1 MSQNN
6 DCCVV
11 TRHVSLEKVRRSHC
25 PVRNDAYAF
34 LKRLIPDGQKNDWR
48 GFVVRGRNCKVSQ
61 SCGPHLIINGDFPT
75 SRFISVEFVCSIT
88 QFLPWLDDWTGVVS
102 RSPFFL
108 HGTLVTVLENGN
120 QGPSR
125 EAILPKV
132 CLIGASVDDSGLV
145 LKISQNIQ
153 QLVQQPVPFHNC
165 GDDIANDE
173 ANNTTLSFSIKDYYL
188 GEPRLHT
195 VIGFTETYL

>member
-6 DCCVV
+6 YCCVV
-11 TRHVSLEKVRRSHC
+11 AGHVSLEKVGRSHC
-25 PVRNDAYAF
+25 PIRNDAYAF

-88 QFLPWLDDWTGVVS
+88 QFLPWLDDWTGVGS

-125 EAILPKV
+125 EAILPNV
-132 CLIGASVDDSGLV
+132 CLIGASDDDSGFV
-145 LKISQNIQ
+145 LIISQNIQ
-153 QLVQQPVPFHNC
+153 QPTSFRNC
-165 GDDIANDE
+165 GNDIVNDE
-173 ANNTTLSFSIKDYYL
+173 TNNTTLSFSIKDYYL
-188 GEPRLHT
+188 GEPRLHA
-195 VIGFTETYL
+195 VIDLTEACL

>member
-1 MSQNN
+1 MLQNN

-11 TRHVSLEKVRRSHC
+11 AGRVSLEKVGRSHC
-25 PVRNDAYAF
+25 PIRDDAYAF
-34 LKRLIPDGQKNDWR
+34 LEELIPDGQKNDWR

-61 SCGPHLIINGDFPT
+61 SCEPHLIINGDFPT
-75 SRFISVEFVCSIT
+75 SRFISVEFICSIE
-88 QFLPWLDDWTGVVS
+88 QFLPWLDDWAGVGS

-108 HGTLVTVLENGN
+108 RGTLVTVRENGN
-120 QGPSR
+120 QGPSK
-125 EAILPKV
+125 EAILPNV
-132 CLIGASVDDSGLV
+132 CLAGSRVDDSGLV
-145 LKISQNIQ
+145 LIISQNMQ
-153 QLVQQPVPFHNC
+153 QPVQQPVPFHNC

-195 VIGFTETYL
+195 VIGFTEAHL